1 MASTAALTS
10 FELYAP
16 RSMLARQTK
25 QLANRMGFEI
35 SRYRP
40 LAARVAARLEGVPVG
55 VDVGANRGQY
65 ATELRRH
72 GYRGQIVSFEP
83 LEEAFAQLATAAAR
97 DVNWTCH
104 HIALGASDGE
114 ARINVASNLASSS
127 LLEMGAA
134 HRVGAPSVSI
144 TGVETVRVARL
155 DDVLA
160 DDRPCL
166 LKLDVQGY
174 EGRVLDGAGE
184 TLARAELVECEL
196 CTAELYAGQTSARAL
211 VDRFDDLGFELV
223 DLEPVFRDRTN
234 GRVLALD
241 AVFAR
246 ARPEPRTG

>member
-1 MASTAALTS
+1 
-10 FELYAP
+10 
-16 RSMLARQTK
+16 MLARQTK
-25 QLANRMGFEI
+25 ELAHRMGFEI

-40 LAARVAARLEGVPVG
+40 LAARVVARLESVPVV

-65 ATELRRH
+65 ATELRQH
-72 GYRGQIVSFEP
+72 GYRGEIISFEP
-83 LEEAFAQLATAAAR
+83 LEEAFAELAAAAAR

-104 HIALGASDGE
+104 RMALGASGGE
-114 ARINVASNLASSS
+114 GQINVASNLASSS
-127 LLEMGAA
+127 LLAMGAA
-134 HRVGAPSVSI
+134 HRAGAPSVSI

-174 EGRVLDGAGE
+174 EGRVLDGAKE
-184 TLARAELVECEL
+184 TLTRAVLLECEL
-196 CTAELYAGQTSARAL
+196 CTAELYAGQTSPRAL
-211 VDRFDDLGFELV
+211 VDRLDDLGFELV
-223 DLEPVFRDRTN
+223 DLEPVFRDRAN

-246 ARPEPRTG
+246 GGLEAAMP